1 MNTLEFFMKRLI
13 LPVIAGMWAVTA
25 LAQKEVIDLSKLDVG
40 KTVMIHN
47 REVSIVASDPK
58 GSVLHLNAK
67 KDAGI
72 AWLEGVSFSEGEIEF
87 DVKGKNIPQ
96 QSFVGMA
103 FHGSDNQTYDAI
115 YFRPFNFRA
124 SEEERRNHS
133 VQYISLPK
141 YDWPKLRAE
150 FPDKY
155 EQPLDPAPEPES
167 WVHCRLVIKGK
178 KISVFVNNNE
188 APSLEVTELDPKV
201 GNKIGFWVGNGSDGD
216 FANLIINP
224 SR

>member
-1 MNTLEFFMKRLI
+1 MNTLEFLLKRLI
-13 LPVIAGMWAVTA
+13 LPVIASIWAITA
-25 LAQKEVIDLSKLDVG
+25 FAQKDIIDLSKLVVG
-40 KTVMIHN
+40 KTVIAYN
-47 REVSIVASDPK
+47 REVSIVASDPQK
-58 GSVLHLNAK
+58 PVLHIDAK

-72 AWLEGVSFSEGEIEF
+72 AWLEGVKFPEGEIEF
-87 DVKGKNIPQ
+87 DVKGRNIPQ
-96 QSFVGMA
+96 QSFVGIA

-124 SEEERRNHS
+124 TEEERRNHS

-155 EQPLDPAPEPES
+155 EQPINPAPEPES
-167 WVHCRLVIKGK
+167 WVHCRLVIKGN
-178 KISVFVNNNE
+178 KISAFVNNSE

-201 GNKIGFWVGNGSDGD
+201 SDKIGFWVGNGSEGD
-216 FANLIINP
+216 FANLTINA